1 MNHANP
7 ANPQSGIDEDGN
19 LLPQEPH
26 PVLRDK
32 LVRQAISHAV
42 DMDALI
48 AGIRYGNGFKVAT
61 HTIPTS

>member
-19 LLPQEPH
+19 LLPQEPN

-32 LVRQAISHAV
+32 PVRQAISHAV